1 MMGKRG
7 AGNDNAPAVPTETRQ
22 TCSRTALRRSF
33 LPATGIHSKRRSM
46 KKDSFLP
53 NLAAFVALISVQVG
67 AAFAKTIFPLV
78 GSDGVAAL
86 RVGIAAILLG
96 ATLRPWTLRVNK
108 SDWVNLLGYGGILGL
123 MNVLIYRAFAYIPV
137 GAAISIEVVGP
148 LGVAL
153 IASRRKLDLLWVALA
168 LGGLALLPLGAL
180 TVPLDPRGIVF
191 ALAAALCWA
200 LYVLIGRAVAGL
212 DARGVAA
219 GMAFAS
225 LVVVP
230 LGIVEAG
237 RALLRPQVL
246 ALGVAVAA
254 LSSIVPYLLDIYALK
269 HLPRSAFGVLMSAS
283 PAVSAIAGLLIL
295 DETLSSRQWAGI
307 VAITIAC
314 AGSALLST
322 SS

>member
-1 MMGKRG
+1 MTVARHADHAK
-7 AGNDNAPAVPTETRQ
+7 
-22 TCSRTALRRSF
+22 C
-33 LPATGIHSKRRSM
+33 HWM
-46 KKDSFLP
+46 KNTSFLP
-53 NLAAFVALISVQVG
+53 NVAAFGALISVQVG

-86 RVGIAAILLG
+86 RVGIAAVLLG

-108 SDWVNLLGYGGILGL
+108 SGWGDLLGYGGILGL

-137 GAAISIEVVGP
+137 GVAISIEVVGP

-153 IASRRKLDLLWVALA
+153 VASRRKLDLLWVALA

-180 TVPLDPRGIVF
+180 TVPLDPRGIAF

-200 LYVLIGRAVAGL
+200 LYVIVGRAVARL
-212 DARGVAA
+212 DVRGVAA

-225 LVVVP
+225 IFVVP
-230 LGIVEAG
+230 LGIAEAG
-237 RALLRPQVL
+237 PALLSPRVV
-246 ALGVAVAA
+246 ALGLVVAM
-254 LSSIVPYLLDIYALK
+254 LSSIVPYLLDIYAMK
-269 HLPRSAFGVLMSAS
+269 HLPRSVFGVLMSAS

-295 DETLSSRQWAGI
+295 DEMLSPGQWAGI

-314 AGSALLST
+314 AGSALLSARQPQ
-322 SS
+322 